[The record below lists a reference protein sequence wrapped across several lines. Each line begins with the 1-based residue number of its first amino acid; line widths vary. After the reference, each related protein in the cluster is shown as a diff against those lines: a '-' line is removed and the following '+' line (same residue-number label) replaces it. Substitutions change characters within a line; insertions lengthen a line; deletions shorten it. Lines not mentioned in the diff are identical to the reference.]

1 MENTI
6 RSFMYVIIIS
16 GFVFTAC
23 TASKTEDVE
32 LAIMD
37 AEVPPVVEIMETE
50 TGKYRDG
57 EYMANGPYQSPEG
70 PESVDVTLTLESDK
84 ITVLSVKSNAEI
96 ETSKIMQ
103 GLFIDGINELVVG
116 KKIDELGELS
126 QVNGSSLTPIGF
138 KVALEDIKE
147 QATQ

>member
-1 MENTI
+1 
-6 RSFMYVIIIS
+6 MYVIIIS
-16 GFVFTAC
+16 GLVFTAC

-32 LAIMD
+32 VAIMD
-37 AEVPPVVEIMETE
+37 AEVPPVVEITETE

-70 PESVDVTLTLESDK
+70 PESIDVTMTLEGDK
-84 ITVLSVKSNAEI
+84 ITVLSVKSNAEN
-96 ETSKIMQ
+96 ETSKIVQ

-138 KVALEDIKE
+138 KVALEDIKK

>member
-1 MENTI
+1 
-6 RSFMYVIIIS
+6 MYVIIIS

-138 KVALEDIKE
+138 KVALEDIKK